1 MGIKR
6 SVEDFDVDKFSKYLQ
21 NNDIDPKKLAEE
33 IGASSNYV
41 RNIVAGTS
49 SVSLLGYR
57 AICNALQVPESL
69 FVRESETAVETEGVQ
84 LDRIEH
90 KLDTILRR
98 LGC

>member
-1 MGIKR
+1 MGSKR
-6 SVEDFDVDKFSKYLQ
+6 SIDNFDVDKFSKYLLD
-21 NNDIDPKKLAEE
+21 NNIDSKKLAEE

-41 RNIVAGTS
+41 KKIASGTS

-69 FVRESETAVETEGVQ
+69 FVREQEAVVETEDVQ